1 MSIARLSVIVSAA
14 ALTAA
19 AGANAAVFSNYVIR
33 NDGVGNPP
41 QILPNNVYVPGAT
54 EFVISAGG
62 MKAAAGTNDL
72 NGSTLGSIS
81 QLAITRHDDASR
93 FTGGS
98 GPAVAPY
105 FNIWITDGVNYA
117 VVANEPS
124 NGSFAAFRT
133 ANPGGGFTYSFSL
146 ADIANEP
153 AKIYE
158 TPGAGAGTSWVHTA
172 TGQSP
177 ATLKFSHLLSMAI
190 GAPSAAYITN
200 PGNAVGGGAPD
211 EIGTNF
217 AFGINWVFGD
227 TLANYVSGPTAEGY
241 VVSNLVA
248 IPAPGAAALM
258 GLGGLLVARRRRN

>member
-1 MSIARLSVIVSAA
+1 MNITRLSVIVSAA

-19 AGANAAVFSNYVIR
+19 AGANAAIFSNYVIR
-33 NDGVGNPP
+33 NDGGGNPP
-41 QILPNNVYVPGAT
+41 LILPNNVYVPGAT

-72 NGSTLGSIS
+72 NGSTLGSLTNLS
-81 QLAITRHDDASR
+81 ITRHDDASR

-124 NGSFAAFRT
+124 NPSFNAFRT

-158 TPGAGAGTSWVHTA
+158 TPGAGAGTSWVHTL

-177 ATLKFSHLLSMAI
+177 ATLKFSHLLGVAI

-200 PGNAVGGGAPD
+200 PANAVGSGAPD
-211 EIGTNF
+211 QIVTNF

-227 TLANYVSGPTAEGY
+227 TLANYVSGPTNEGY
-241 VVSNLVA
+241 VVSGINA
-248 IPAPGAAALM
+248 IPAPGSLALL
-258 GLGGLLVARRRRN
+258 GLGGLAAARRRRA